1 MNIMLLESHILS
13 NVSYRSHKESM
24 KRLRKLLS
32 KSSKARRRR
41 QHLLNIQITIL
52 AWLAEFLGFFIIF
65 LGSFILG
72 HENAVVTL
80 SLQTLTMIILF
91 IACPSVYLINSSK
104 MKNYIVDSQFYV
116 KFVSKWG
123 CWYKTDD
130 DPNDGERIAFE
141 DENSG

>member
-1 MNIMLLESHILS
+1 MNIISLEFHILD

-24 KRLRKLLS
+24 KRLPKLLS

-41 QHLLNIQITIL
+41 QHLLNIQITTL
-52 AWLAEFLGFFIIF
+52 AWIAEFLGFFVIF

-80 SLQTLTMIILF
+80 SLQTLTMIIFF

-104 MKNYIVDSQFYV
+104 DIE
-116 KFVSKWG
+116 KFS
-123 CWYKTDD
+123 TL
-130 DPNDGERIAFE
+130 
-141 DENSG
+141 